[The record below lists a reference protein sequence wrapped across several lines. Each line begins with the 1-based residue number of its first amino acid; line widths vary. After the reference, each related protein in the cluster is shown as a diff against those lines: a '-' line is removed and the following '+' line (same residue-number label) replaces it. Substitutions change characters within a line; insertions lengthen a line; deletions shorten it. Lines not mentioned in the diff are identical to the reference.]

1 MTPES
6 WVVFGGWFAAGVG
19 VIWGFFQKFNKQH
32 VRSDTIA
39 AADAAAII
47 SGKDELIKVQT
58 ERAET
63 WKAQFDRE
71 HDAREKDREY
81 HHAKLEESNATVLK
95 YTSEVVELRAK
106 TDLSPIHDKLEKQDT
121 INTEMLNALK
131 AISETL
137 ITTNQTIQV
146 LVQKITGERA

>member
-1 MTPES
+1 MPPES
-6 WVVFGGWFAAGVG
+6 WALFGGWFAAGVC

-32 VRSDTIA
+32 VRSDLIA

-71 HDAREKDREY
+71 HEGRENDRTY
-81 HHAKLEESNATVLK
+81 HHSKLEASNTLVLK
-95 YTSEVVELRAK
+95 CTCEVAELRAK
-106 TDLSPIHDKLEKQDT
+106 TDLSPIHDKLEKQDAINAQM
-121 INTEMLNALK
+121 INTLNT
-131 AISETL
+131 ISQTL
-137 ITTNQTIQV
+137 QV